1 MTTLLRIDQDGL
13 PSGEP
18 GTSRTDGLA
27 GGELVTLTDTG
38 PGSAAEFRLLWT
50 PPGDTGAVSS
60 LAATGDPKVWTFT
73 PTAACYGTYLV
84 EDVGTGERRALVVRT
99 PNRGLIIPA
108 FGERGDPDA
117 SLFAPGSG
125 ELADNNATDFTDP
138 DLNALPFAAWWRAM
152 HELIMRVDAA
162 GSSVFTLPDGFSV
175 DVVPDDDLRGSLLTG
190 ANVVRALALT
200 AGNWYSIT
208 VEIILKNA
216 TGPAYYVYRQQIE
229 AYRDAGGAVIH
240 YQPAVRPVE
249 FPVGG
254 SFSVVVAASGN
265 NINTTLTNGSA
276 NTVNYAMYI
285 GHSVK
290 PIPS

>member
-1 MTTLLRIDQDGL
+1 M
-13 PSGEP
+13 
-18 GTSRTDGLA
+18 
-27 GGELVTLTDTG
+27 
-38 PGSAAEFRLLWT
+38 LWT
-50 PPGDTGAVSS
+50 PPGDVGAVSS
-60 LAATGDPKVWTFT
+60 LEATGNPKVWTFS
-73 PTAACYGTYLV
+73 PTAGKYGTYLV
-84 EDVGTGERRALVVRT
+84 ELAKPGALPERRALAVRT
-99 PNRGLIIPA
+99 PNLGLIIPA

-125 ELADNNATDFTDP
+125 ELADNNATDFADP
-138 DLNALPFAAWWRAM
+138 DLNELPFAAWWRAM
-152 HELIMRVDAA
+152 HQLIMRVDDPG

-240 YQPAVRPVE
+240 Y
-249 FPVGG
+249 
-254 SFSVVVAASGN
+254 
-265 NINTTLTNGSA
+265 
-276 NTVNYAMYI
+276 
-285 GHSVK
+285 
-290 PIPS
+290 